1 MQATRQEI
9 LDFLRQHGEGSVREL
24 GAHLSLTPTG
34 VRQHL
39 AILERE
45 GLVANRELR
54 GQVGRPALAFRLT
67 PQAEQLY
74 PKAYDELANAVLGAA
89 RSLLPAE
96 TYGSLVANAAEI
108 LAAPHLAAL
117 AALNPVERVRAT
129 CALLEQRAVVVNWE
143 PDGAGGFMLFERT
156 CPSRDVAAEHPALCP
171 MDAALI
177 GRLTGMHAEL
187 RSSLA
192 AGAERCA
199 YHLTPVPAP
208 VPRRLT

>member
-1 MQATRQEI
+1 MLAIRTGAPTCRPPA
-9 LDFLRQHGEGSVREL
+9 RKSSTSSASTARAACASSARL
-24 GAHLSLTPTG
+24 GLTPTG

-96 TYGSLVANAAEI
+96 TYGSLVANTAEQ
-108 LAAPHLAAL
+108 LAAPHMEAL
-117 AALNPVERVRAT
+117 ARLSPAERVRAT
-129 CALLEQRAVVVNWE
+129 CELL
-143 PDGAGGFMLFERT
+143 
-156 CPSRDVAAEHPALCP
+156 
-171 MDAALI
+171 
-177 GRLTGMHAEL
+177 
-187 RSSLA
+187 
-192 AGAERCA
+192 
-199 YHLTPVPAP
+199 
-208 VPRRLT
+208 